1 MQTSEVFQM
10 ISSLHNYMHV
20 QPRLCCFPFL
30 WDQRFQGKILFFFFL
45 IGLSL
50 FTDLQKDIV
59 SCLSY
64 ITDLLENTGVVPEQ
78 FCLTS
83 YGTGKVWGHLT
94 TIT

>member
-30 WDQRFQGKILFFFFL
+30 WDQRFQGKVLFFFFFL

-64 ITDLLENTGVVPEQ
+64 ITDLLENTWFQNSFVLQVMGRER
-78 FCLTS
+78 FGDT
-83 YGTGKVWGHLT
+83 
-94 TIT
+94 

>member
-30 WDQRFQGKILFFFFL
+30 WDQRFQGKVLFFFFL
-45 IGLSL
+45 NWFEFIYRPPKRYSLLSL
-50 FTDLQKDIV
+50 IHNRSAGKHL
-59 SCLSY
+59 
-64 ITDLLENTGVVPEQ
+64 VPEQ